1 MELCNQTLI
10 NGRIAK
16 VYPLKYTVNQL
27 PIASFLL
34 EHLGWQIEAG
44 SSREVK
50 CRLYC
55 VFVDAKALLTADL
68 AEDCYVEVIGFL
80 SQNAKTQLVLHVT
93 QLKFLDKGL

>member
-10 NGRIAK
+10 NGKVVK
-16 VYPLKYTVNQL
+16 VYPLKYTVNQVA
-27 PIASFLL
+27 IASFLL
-34 EHLGWQIEAG
+34 EHLGHQIEAG
-44 SSREVK
+44 SSREVR

-55 VFVDAKALLTADL
+55 VVVDVKEPLTVDL
-68 AEDCYVEVIGFL
+68 TENCYVEVIGFL